1 MIYTSLLG
9 ELLYITIVDKL
20 PYFENFLLREYDY
33 PPYCRVAFSSYR
45 RIHAFLKRFTF
56 IYLFQS
62 LKPLRNRT
70 IFNEFL

>member
-20 PYFENFLLREYDY
+20 PFFGNFLLREYY
-33 PPYCRVAFSSYR
+33 YSPIIEYVFSSYG

-70 IFNEFL
+70 IFNELL